1 MKRYAEE
8 PGGSALEDRADLI
21 VSRITR
27 VEVPSALWRKYRQRE
42 LAKDDLV
49 TLLAAFESDWVR
61 AGDEN
66 GSFQI
71 IELSHGI
78 LELAASSLSRHSLRA
93 YDALHL
99 ASAIAAR
106 EVDDGV
112 TEFACFDRH
121 LRDAAA
127 AEGFDVLPAAAPR
140 RSRAEADR

>member
-1 MKRYAEE
+1 MKRYADE

-42 LAKDDLV
+42 LTKDDLV

-71 IELSHGI
+71 IEVSHGI
-78 LELAASSLSRHSLRA
+78 LELAASSLSRHPLRA

-99 ASAIAAR
+99 ASAMAAR
-106 EVDDGV
+106 DVDDGL
-112 TEFACFDRH
+112 TEFACFDGR
-121 LRDAAA
+121 LREAAY
-127 AEGFDVLPAAAPR
+127 AEGFDLLP
-140 RSRAEADR
+140 SRALRR